1 MGLPYILF
9 IAKSVS
15 KMTCAHRI
23 AQTTWRFKQDTHAKQ
38 KRRVQRAYH
47 LKLSNRLGRA
57 LAFARLAGIHGTIG
71 MFQHG
76 AGIVISLER
85 IDAKGDFD

>member
-1 MGLPYILF
+1 MQNKKG
-9 IAKSVS
+9 AS
-15 KMTCAHRI
+15 R
-23 AQTTWRFKQDTHAKQ
+23 
-38 KRRVQRAYH
+38 RAYH